1 MVSIQGQFLFKSGLW
16 WRVYGISNFVG
27 DFTTDVTI
35 ICKEL
40 LKNTFYVMFL
50 AFYAP
55 KMLKMGLGPLSSLD
69 CAMIPNTI
77 VSQIIEFLII
87 SVKIS

>member
-1 MVSIQGQFLFKSGLW
+1 MLPSQRAL
-16 WRVYGISNFVG
+16 
-27 DFTTDVTI
+27 
-35 ICKEL
+35 E
-40 LKNTFYVMFL
+40 NTFYVMFL

-77 VSQIIEFLII
+77 VSWIIEFLILK
-87 SVKIS
+87 VKIS

>member
-1 MVSIQGQFLFKSGLW
+1 MQRAL
-16 WRVYGISNFVG
+16 
-27 DFTTDVTI
+27 
-35 ICKEL
+35 E
-40 LKNTFYVMFL
+40 NTFYVMFL

-77 VSQIIEFLII
+77 VSPIIEFLITGGPLLFETLEKQPCKQKT
-87 SVKIS
+87 V